1 MAVLWGVSWEDR
13 FLEDMGSAMDTDN
26 ANWNVLQEALGHLTP
41 AEKLRLIE
49 EAARSLQDPAT
60 SPSAETRRSSA
71 GRLRQELAGLPVHNP
86 ADGFSNRDHDD
97 ELYGGRS

>member
-1 MAVLWGVSWEDR
+1 
-13 FLEDMGSAMDTDN
+13 MDTDS
-26 ANWNVLQEALGHLTP
+26 ASWNVLQEALGHLTS

-49 EAARSLQDPAT
+49 EAARSLRDPA
-60 SPSAETRRSSA
+60 SDRSAEARQNSA
-71 GRLRQELAGLPVHNP
+71 NRLRRELADLPVHNR